1 MRIVAAVVVGAVLFC
16 TGHAASAAEARRQRS
31 ERCIEICNFTFEQ
44 CQKDTNSK
52 RSEQCNIDAVRCK
65 NACPFET
72 IEEPAIPTA
81 TSHARCLDVCRTT
94 YKKCTQ
100 KAANKGGGSC
110 AADDVRCE
118 QACPKPPEA
127 AVAEG
132 APGAPAGAPGSGVTG
147 SGVAPAAA
155 PVKKP
160 KRGNRIEGAAA
171 PAPISPTP
179 VVAPRERAVQPA
191 PAPEAPAAAP
201 ARSEAVA
208 PAAPAP
214 APAAAAA
221 RPEPEKR
228 GFFATLGCFFVAC
241 EPAGSTPCL
250 QQCGNAYDE
259 CKVRESKRGGECN
272 TRLMNCRKTCSEAAP
287 AN

>member
-1 MRIVAAVVVGAVLFC
+1 MRIVAVVVVGAALLGM
-16 TGHAASAAEARRQRS
+16 GHAANAAEARRQRS

-44 CQKDTNSK
+44 CQKETSSK
-52 RSEQCNIDAVRCK
+52 ANGQCNIDAVRCK

-72 IEEPAIPTA
+72 IEEPAVPTA
-81 TSHARCLDVCRTT
+81 MSHARCIDGCRET

-100 KAANKGGGSC
+100 KAANKRGGSC

-127 AVAEG
+127 AVTGE
-132 APGAPAGAPGSGVTG
+132 PGAPAEAGAP
-147 SGVAPAAA
+147 GVAPAAA

-160 KRGNRIEGAAA
+160 KRGNRVEGAAA
-171 PAPISPTP
+171 PAPIGPTP
-179 VVAPRERAVQPA
+179 VVVPRERPVQPA
-191 PAPEAPAAAP
+191 AAPEPPAAAP
-201 ARSEAVA
+201 ARSEAAA

-214 APAAAAA
+214 APASAAA
-221 RPEPEKR
+221 RPAPEER
-228 GFFATLGCFFVAC
+228 GFFGTLACFFVSC

-250 QQCGNAYDE
+250 QQCGAAYDE

-272 TRLMNCRKTCSEAAP
+272 TRLMNCRKSCSEAAP
-287 AN
+287 AQ

>member
-1 MRIVAAVVVGAVLFC
+1 MRIVAAVVVGAVLLC
-16 TGHAASAAEARRQRS
+16 MGHPASAAEARRQRS

-44 CQKDTNSK
+44 CLKETSAKANG
-52 RSEQCNIDAVRCK
+52 QCNIDAVRCK

-81 TSHARCLDVCRTT
+81 TSHARCLDACRNTF
-94 YKKCTQ
+94 KKCTQ
-100 KAANKGGGSC
+100 KAANKGGGNC
-110 AADDVRCE
+110 AAADVRCE

-127 AVAEG
+127 AAAEA
-132 APGAPAGAPGSGVTG
+132 APGAPAGAAGATG
-147 SGVAPAAA
+147 SGVAPAA
-155 PVKKP
+155 VKKP

-179 VVAPRERAVQPA
+179 VVAPRERTVQPA
-191 PAPEAPAAAP
+191 PDAPAAAP
-201 ARSEAVA
+201 AHSEAVA

-221 RPEPEKR
+221 HPEPEKR

-250 QQCGNAYDE
+250 QQCGSAYDE

-272 TRLMNCRKTCSEAAP
+272 TRLMNCRKACSDAAP
-287 AN
+287 AK